1 MGPVRAR
8 LGHAGRV
15 DRGQRDQAAHHQ
27 HGVLGGIVAFGFI
40 GVFVGP
46 VLLAIGYALAKE
58 WSEATSASPG
68 EDETQA

>member
-1 MGPVRAR
+1 VST
-8 LGHAGRV
+8 V
-15 DRGQRDQAAHHQ
+15 DNVIKPLIISKGSDLPFILVLL
-27 HGVLGGIVAFGFI
+27 GVLGGIVAFGFI